1 MSTSPNTQVQCVFV
15 PHDNAQ
21 PLLQV
26 TMFVSDLLA
35 MDHVVV
41 STQQEISPLSI
52 YASFDSTASNTN
64 MYLAGLSE
72 EATITGGAYLWGYNI
87 YNHVT
92 DYLLEVC
99 VQNFQF

>member
-1 MSTSPNTQVQCVFV
+1 
-15 PHDNAQ
+15 
-21 PLLQV
+21 
-26 TMFVSDLLA
+26 MFVSALLA
-35 MDHVVV
+35 MKHDIV
-41 STQQEISPLSI
+41 STQQEISPLII

-72 EATITGGAYLWGYNI
+72 EVITGGAYLWGSNI

-92 DYLLEVC
+92 DYLLEDC